1 MTVIQ
6 LTNLRSTVRSFY
18 SPFSNSA
25 LFYWYLKRLMVTANV
40 PGLAFP
46 LTFFFF
52 FLPKERSLLKLTYS
66 EKMRIKSPIA
76 RELLR
81 KRDLLIKLKNRQGV
95 IISRRRELPCAATAL
110 PGRSYFHECLLAIA
124 RRLLLLVFFFS
135 FFFPEHCFVFVFPI
149 DDYRP
154 KACVQKR

>member
-52 FLPKERSLLKLTYS
+52 FFLPKERSLSKLAYS
-66 EKMRIKSPIA
+66 EKMKIKSPIA

-95 IISRRRELPCAATAL
+95 IISRRRELSCAATAL
-110 PGRSYFHECLLAIA
+110 SGRSYFHECLLAIA
-124 RRLLLLVFFFS
+124 RRLLLLVF

-154 KACVQKR
+154 KACVQKT